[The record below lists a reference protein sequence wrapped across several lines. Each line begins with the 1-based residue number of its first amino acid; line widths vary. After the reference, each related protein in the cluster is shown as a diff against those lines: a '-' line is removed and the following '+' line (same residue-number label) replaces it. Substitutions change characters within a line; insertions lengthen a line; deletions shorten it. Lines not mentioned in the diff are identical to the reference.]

1 MNPGPSLVNS
11 MRRSICSA
19 LIIWIIVFCSTA
31 KLPAHP
37 FKAGIFEIK
46 QNSVTGRIE
55 VTVRLFTDDLEEC
68 VREKTGRPLNLD
80 TGKEYPSADVLI
92 NEYIQGGFRIE
103 VNGEPVSLEYLG
115 REHEPGV
122 TWCYLES
129 RVLEPVS
136 EISVV
141 NSIMTELYS
150 TQSNI
155 VHIQVGKEK
164 KSLLLGPEKLFGKA
178 AFRN

>member
-1 MNPGPSLVNS
+1 
-11 MRRSICSA
+11 MRSSILPA
-19 LIIWIIVFCSTA
+19 LTLGLLVFCATGTLS
-31 KLPAHP
+31 AHP
-37 FKAGIFEIK
+37 FKAGIFEIR
-46 QNSVTGRIE
+46 QNSESGKIE

-68 VREKTGRPLNLD
+68 VREKTGQALNLD
-80 TGKEYPSADVLI
+80 TGREYPSADILI
-92 NEYIQGGFRIE
+92 NEYIQDGFRIK
-103 VNGEPVSLEYLG
+103 VNGKPVDLEYLG

-129 RVLEPVS
+129 RALDPAS

-155 VHIQVGKEK
+155 VHIQVGNEK
-164 KSLLLGPEKLFGKA
+164 KSLLLGPDKLFGKA
-178 AFRN
+178 AFRD